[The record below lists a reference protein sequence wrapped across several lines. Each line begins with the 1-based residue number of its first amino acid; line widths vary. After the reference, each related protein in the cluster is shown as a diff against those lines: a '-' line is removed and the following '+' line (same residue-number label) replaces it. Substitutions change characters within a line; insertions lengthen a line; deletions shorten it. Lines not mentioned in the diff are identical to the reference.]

1 MFNFEKKLF
10 LKNKIKIIK
19 CPTLQKG
26 DYFISQSVTLLT
38 PKLKKCVAHFSN
50 ISNETLKK
58 KVLSQICTFF
68 DIFRD
73 AVVSVEQL
81 KIFHQ
86 L

>member
-1 MFNFEKKLF
+1 MSNYTES
-10 LKNKIKIIK
+10 
-19 CPTLQKG
+19 

-50 ISNETLKK
+50 ISNEIVKK
-58 KVLSQICTFF
+58 NVLSQICTLF

-73 AVVSVEQL
+73 AIVSVEQL